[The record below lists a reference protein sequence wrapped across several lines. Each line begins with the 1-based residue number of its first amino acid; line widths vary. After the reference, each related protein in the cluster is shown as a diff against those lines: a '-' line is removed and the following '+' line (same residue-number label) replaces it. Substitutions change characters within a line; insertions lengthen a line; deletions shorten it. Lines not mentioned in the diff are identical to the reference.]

1 MVFLISSY
9 YNIELIIKTKGC
21 LIFNNKIFNQMRSI
35 YLFFLVKK
43 INWILF
49 LIIIKSKKLLLI

>member
-35 YLFFLVKK
+35 YFFFLVKK